1 MSSSTSKPR
10 FTRPPEDLGTQYILL
25 LVIFRCTANS
35 LFPRI
40 RESGKATGKNSLDG
54 TPSRR
59 GGYRSTRSVLGAF
72 VTAPA
77 LPSVRNAL
85 GSLSL
90 NFYLGLSLRSPR
102 ETPNH
107 PFPTYILGPGQ
118 SSLIYSRLALKTM
131 LL

>member
-1 MSSSTSKPR
+1 MEPQA
-10 FTRPPEDLGTQYILL
+10 TR
-25 LVIFRCTANS
+25 
-35 LFPRI
+35 
-40 RESGKATGKNSLDG
+40 RE
-54 TPSRR
+54 
-59 GGYRSTRSVLGAF
+59 GYRSTRSVQGAV

-77 LPSVRNAL
+77 LPSVRNGL

-131 LL
+131 LLLLLFFLNHAYLPMPLLLFQSIIVYLGESLIF

>member
-1 MSSSTSKPR
+1 M
-10 FTRPPEDLGTQYILL
+10 
-25 LVIFRCTANS
+25 
-35 LFPRI
+35 
-40 RESGKATGKNSLDG
+40 
-54 TPSRR
+54 
-59 GGYRSTRSVLGAF
+59 

-77 LPSVRNAL
+77 LPSVRNGL

-131 LL
+131 LLLLLLFFKPCLFTHASSFIPVYNCLFR